1 MRRVEHVMGMPVSL
15 LVRQEAPA
23 RAEAVFATLRE
34 ADALFSPYRSDSLVC
49 RRAAGEAVR
58 HPLLRDVEHLC
69 EQARVLTDGA
79 FDARRPDGVWDP
91 TGLVKAW
98 AVERAARHLAG
109 LDFCLNAG
117 GDVHVEA
124 PSGEPFRVGVQ
135 DPRDVREV
143 VTVLARTGGGVATSG
158 TAVRGAH
165 LYDPLTGDTAA
176 GPLAVTVVGP
186 SLLWADVLA
195 TAAFVRGL
203 GVLPPTYEALV
214 VRPDGSRTVTQ
225 GWPNDLRVV
234 CSPVQP

>member
-1 MRRVEHVMGMPVSL
+1 MGMPISL
-15 LVRQEAPA
+15 LVRQDAVA

-34 ADALFSPYRSDSLVC
+34 ADALLSPYRSDSLVC
-49 RRAAGEAVR
+49 RRAAGER
-58 HPLLRDVEHLC
+58 ISHPVLRDVEHLC
-69 EQARVLTDGA
+69 EQATVLTDGA

-91 TGLVKAW
+91 TGMVKAW
-98 AVERAARHLAG
+98 AVERAAEHLAG

-135 DPRDVREV
+135 DPRERGEV
-143 VTVLARTGGGVATSG
+143 VTVLARTSGGVATSG

-165 LYDPLTGDTAA
+165 LYDPSTGGPAC
-176 GPLAVTVVGP
+176 GPLSVTVVGP

-203 GVLPPTYEALV
+203 GVLPPGYEALV
-214 VRPDGSRTVTQ
+214 VHADGRRTLTA
-225 GWPNDLRVV
+225 GWPNDIRVV
-234 CSPVQP
+234 SSPVRP